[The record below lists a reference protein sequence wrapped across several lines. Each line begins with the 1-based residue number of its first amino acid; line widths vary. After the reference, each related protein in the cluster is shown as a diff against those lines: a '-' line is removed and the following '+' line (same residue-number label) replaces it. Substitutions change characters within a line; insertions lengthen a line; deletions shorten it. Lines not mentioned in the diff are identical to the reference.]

1 MDQNIGWNLARAAQS
16 WRHVVDLHMAEIGFT
31 QSKWIAM
38 MHLNR
43 LGQGCTQSDLA
54 SHIGIEQPSLIR
66 TLNQL
71 ESSGYIERRESAH
84 DARCKTLWFTD
95 LGNNQLIKM
104 QNIADAGRSKLLEGL
119 SSEQR
124 KLLDQ
129 TLMLILSNAQKMNAK
144 E

>member
-1 MDQNIGWNLARAAQS
+1 MDQNIGWNLARAANS
-16 WRHVVDLHMAEIGFT
+16 WRYVVDRYMSEIGFT

-54 SHIGIEQPSLIR
+54 HNIGIEQPSLIR

-71 ESSGYIERRESAH
+71 EASGFIERRESAN
-84 DARCKTLWFTD
+84 DARCKTLWFTEQ
-95 LGNNQLIKM
+95 GKKQLAIM
-104 QNIADAGRSKLLEGL
+104 QEIAEKGRAELLTGL
-119 SSEQR
+119 STEQR
-124 KLLDQ
+124 KVLDDTLL
-129 TLMLILSNAQKMNAK
+129 TIISNAQHMSSK

>member
-1 MDQNIGWNLARAAQS
+1 MDQNIGWNLARAANS
-16 WRHVVDLHMAEIGFT
+16 WRHVVDGYMADIGFT

-54 SHIGIEQPSLIR
+54 SNIGIEQPSLIR

-71 ESSGYIERRESAH
+71 EASGFIVRRESPH
-84 DARCKTLWFTD
+84 DARCKTLWFTEEGQR
-95 LGNNQLIKM
+95 LLNTM
-104 QNIADAGRSKLLEGL
+104 QNMAEKGRAELLAGL

-124 KLLDQ
+124 ALLDDALL
-129 TLMLILSNAQKMNAK
+129 TIIFNAQQMNSK